1 MDLLT
6 EELSGARGQKEQS
19 SAAEEEELL
28 SRLMAERDQLKTE
41 LHHNVQ
47 MVSHCVQHHQ
57 PFFLKVGIIVVLF
70 TLISGVLTFSY

>member
-19 SAAEEEELL
+19 SAAEEELL
-28 SRLMAERDQLKTE
+28 SKLTAERDQLKTE

-47 MVSHCVQHHQ
+47 MVGHGVQHHN
-57 PFFLKVGIIVVLF
+57 PLLGII
-70 TLISGVLTFSY
+70 IN